1 MPPCPR
7 VTRLLTRP
15 VPLAARPGAREHG
28 SARQS
33 RTEPLETRLSK
44 RASKLDSNRGSN
56 PRSNPCS
63 NLRSKLSPGRR
74 DHTRHLAP
82 SSRTAERHSERA
94 PAVVAGTPGRRR
106 GLLGAGRRALGNTG
120 PTQGNATRSGE
131 TPIRASE
138 WLRGGLDP
146 HFGVIAYAEGAETLH
161 GAARGAEAVLLAD
174 RVVVVETGS
183 GRVGAECHPGRADT
197 VRGIRL
203 RISCECS
210 PET

>member
-15 VPLAARPGAREHG
+15 EPSTPRPSQFDREHG
-28 SARQS
+28 STRQS
-33 RTEPLETRLSK
+33 RTEPWRTRLSK

-82 SSRTAERHSERA
+82 SSRAEQPSSRA
-94 PAVVAGTPGRRR
+94 PLRARTCRGRRDAGTPA
-106 GLLGAGRRALGNTG
+106 LAAGRWALGSTG

-146 HFGVIAYAEGAETLH
+146 HFGVIAYAEGLETLH
-161 GAARGAEAVLLAD
+161 GAARGAEAVLLAG
-174 RVVVVETGS
+174 RVAAGS
-183 GRVGAECHPGRADT
+183 GGKPTRRRGSRAGAEQGSSAAQIPSG
-197 VRGIRL
+197 V
-203 RISCECS
+203 
-210 PET
+210 